1 MRSSSTED
9 AKTVG
14 ALVEALVAT
23 ELAYDEI
30 VRMVRARFPDARTT
44 ARSVASV
51 ASVLRKRGVA
61 VQMRR
66 MARTTWPILPCV
78 TGSEQSA
85 SVAVGPVAYPRLPHD
100 PEPARDSDEAQC
112 EGCNA

>member
-1 MRSSSTED
+1 MKETRRPIGAY

-30 VRMVRARFPDARTT
+30 VRMVRERFPVARTT

-61 VQMRR
+61 VPLRR
-66 MARTTWPILPCV
+66 RYVL
-78 TGSEQSA
+78 
-85 SVAVGPVAYPRLPHD
+85 
-100 PEPARDSDEAQC
+100 
-112 EGCNA
+112 

>member
-30 VRMVRARFPDARTT
+30 VRMVRERFPDARTT
-44 ARSVASV
+44 VRSIASV
-51 ASVLRKRGVA
+51 ASVLRNRGVD
-61 VQMRR
+61 VPLRR
-66 MARTTWPILPCV
+66 GA
-78 TGSEQSA
+78 GA
-85 SVAVGPVAYPRLPHD
+85 
-100 PEPARDSDEAQC
+100 
-112 EGCNA
+112 